1 MAANKDKF
9 RGIIVT
15 ALFHIGIII
24 LLLILG
30 FSTSLP
36 LPGEEG
42 VEISLGT
49 DDQGMGEV
57 QPDKLIVKKKE
68 THPPPQQSFDDEHIV
83 TQDTEPAPVIKKT
96 EGEKKEEVITEEAVK
111 KEIEKEEQKVNPA
124 ALYKGKSKDDS
135 KQINEGITGEE
146 GDQGKPAG
154 RKDSKNY
161 QGHGG
166 FGDGLSYSLSG
177 REPKYLPKPS
187 KKFKENGTVVVQI
200 TVDKYG
206 KVTKA
211 VAIDKGSNTTNTA
224 LRRMAEEAAKKS
236 IFNAKPSAPEIQRG
250 TITYHFIVKN

>member
-1 MAANKDKF
+1 MAVNKDKF

-15 ALFHIGIII
+15 ALFHLGIIA

-30 FSTSLP
+30 FSTPLP

-49 DDQGMGEV
+49 DEQGMGEV
-57 QPDKLIVKKKE
+57 QPLKPIVNKK
-68 THPPPQQSFDDEHIV
+68 TTPPPQPAHDDENVV
-83 TQDTEPAPVIKKT
+83 TQDTEPAPAIENT
-96 EGEKKEEVITEEAVK
+96 EGEKKEEIIAEEAVK

-124 ALYKGKSKDDS
+124 ALYKGKSKEAS

-146 GDQGKPAG
+146 GDQGKPTG
-154 RKDSKNY
+154 SKDSKNY
-161 QGHGG
+161 QGPGG
-166 FGDGLSYSLSG
+166 FGDGLSYNLSG
-177 REPKYLPKPS
+177 RNSMGLPLPKG
-187 KKFKENGTVVVQI
+187 KFKENGTVVVQI
-200 TVDKYG
+200 TVDRYG

-211 VAIDKGSNTTNTA
+211 IAIDKGSNTTNTA